1 LTLASAGDAVEVD
14 VDATLAFTATPDE
27 TLNTQHYRI
36 VWSVDDE
43 TKGTVV
49 DTQGTS
55 NTLTGVAAGTVNV
68 TAEIKQVS
76 WVDGVLTLTSF
87 DTPISDTIEITV
99 SEV

>member
-1 LTLASAGDAVEVD
+1 
-14 VDATLAFTATPDE
+14 
-27 TLNTQHYRI
+27 
-36 VWSVDDE
+36 
-43 TKGTVV
+43 
-49 DTQGTS
+49 
-55 NTLTGVAAGTVNV
+55 LTGVAAGTVNV